1 MCHKD
6 TKAYTVKSTK
16 YKQFSKHV
24 TYKGMETEIITINYN

>member
-16 YKQFSKHV
+16 YKQFSIHV
-24 TYKGMETEIITINYN
+24 FIKEFNYN